1 MVQTSSW
8 LYQSLCHGCR
18 PPSRPVL
25 GIAIRNEPFG
35 SFWDDNLGSILRN
48 VHMQI
53 QQIQQIQI
61 LSNSDALPG
70 PNISTFSKSGNFPGQ
85 TDSGIVHLSRSSASW
100 QGMPG
105 GSRKD
110 LRVKSSPRVKC
121 KWLKYIYIH
130 FFVYDHFNKTRIA
143 SLIPFICSL
152 WMSVRG
158 QKHLSHTILLPQ
170 KTGIVSKDF

>member
-8 LYQSLCHGCR
+8 LYQSLCYGCR

-121 KWLKYIYIH
+121 KWLKYIYIYIFLFMIISIKH
-130 FFVYDHFNKTRIA
+130 ASQVWSHLFVVCECLWEVKNICP
-143 SLIPFICSL
+143 IPSCSPKKL
-152 WMSVRG
+152 V
-158 QKHLSHTILLPQ
+158 
-170 KTGIVSKDF
+170 